1 MKYFILVA
9 LSVNMLSELDLSI
22 PEQPAV
28 YIPPE
33 TFFLNLGDYNE
44 PPTKAQNIVFLT
56 LNALDVYTTHRA
68 LKKPY
73 VYETNL
79 LLGKKPSLNEL
90 ILHKAVVG
98 GLIYNYSSENFI
110 RLMNIGLTHAV
121 INNYK
126 IMK

>member
-1 MKYFILVA
+1 MKYLFLLL
-9 LSVNMLSELDLSI
+9 LSSGLQADLDLSI

-33 TFFLNLGDYNE
+33 TFLLNLGDYNE
-44 PPTKAQNIVFLT
+44 SPTKAQKIAFLT
-56 LNALDVYTTHRA
+56 LNALDVYTTHQA

-73 VYETNL
+73 VYETNY
-79 LLGKKPSLNEL
+79 LLGKNPSLGDL
-90 ILHKAVVG
+90 IIHKAVVG
-98 GLIYNYSSENFI
+98 GLIYNYSSKNYI

-126 IMK
+126 IMR

>member
-1 MKYFILVA
+1 MKYLFLLL
-9 LSVNMLSELDLSI
+9 LSSGLQADLDLSI

-33 TFFLNLGDYNE
+33 TFLLNLGDYNE
-44 PPTKAQNIVFLT
+44 SPTKAQKIIFLT
-56 LNALDVYTTHRA
+56 LNVLDLYTTHQA

-73 VYETNL
+73 VYETNY
-79 LLGKKPSLNEL
+79 LLGKNPSLGDL
-90 ILHKAVVG
+90 IIHKAVVG
-98 GLIYNYSSENFI
+98 GLIYNYSSKNYI

-126 IMK
+126 IMR

>member
-1 MKYFILVA
+1 MKYLFLLL
-9 LSVNMLSELDLSI
+9 LSSGLQADLDLSI

-44 PPTKAQNIVFLT
+44 SPTKAQKITFLT
-56 LNALDVYTTHRA
+56 LNVLDLYTTHQA

-73 VYETNL
+73 VYETNP
-79 LLGKKPSLNEL
+79 LLGKNPSLGDL
-90 ILHKAVVG
+90 IIHKAVVG

-126 IMK
+126 IMR